1 MASERLGCTLPNST
15 TQTTCEGREIR
26 MEKQE
31 TGLVGFDPVKFIE
44 LLLKLDGRAKG
55 HEVEVEVRE
64 RKAKEEV
71 QSA

>member
-1 MASERLGCTLPNST
+1 
-15 TQTTCEGREIR
+15 

-64 RKAKEEV
+64 CKAKEEV

>member
-1 MASERLGCTLPNST
+1 MNGLDAKLPTHYSKS
-15 TQTTCEGREIR
+15 CEGREIR

-55 HEVEVEVRE
+55 HEVEVEVQD
-64 RKAKEEV
+64 KKEE